1 MRPNTTTLLSTAN
14 FISQNVVLLQFKN
27 LDLVMN
33 VSRHAWNT
41 MKENV
46 EVSCGMNI
54 CTVFNCQ
61 SKVYRA
67 VYIRR
72 EVVILCFQGL
82 FQVQGK
88 TDLVGSGG
96 TLVATGNPI

>member
-1 MRPNTTTLLSTAN
+1 
-14 FISQNVVLLQFKN
+14 
-27 LDLVMN
+27 
-33 VSRHAWNT
+33 

-96 TLVATGNPI
+96 TLIATGNPI